1 MQNFQRILNAPSG
14 SFFLFGPRG
23 TGKTSW
29 AKQIAQKPLWINLL
43 NERESLEYTT
53 HPEKLIQLIDALPN
67 RKDIVIDEIQK
78 CPKLLDAVHFLI
90 EKYKDK
96 RFILTASSARKLRK
110 GGVNLLGGRALMCYM
125 HPYMASE
132 IQNVFNLE
140 KALLYGMV
148 PLVWGSKDPLNQL
161 RSYVSLYLQEEVRV
175 EGLVRNLDSFS
186 RFLEAIT
193 FSQGSPLNLSNISRD
208 CHVNRKTVSGY
219 LEILEDLLLSFRLPV
234 FTKRAKREL
243 AVHEKFY
250 FFDCGVYHALR
261 PKGFLD
267 KPETISGITL
277 ESLVAQ
283 HLKAWC
289 TYSSGNHK
297 LFYWQTRSQLELDFV
312 IYGESG
318 LYAMEV
324 KLTSNIKPQDLRPLK
339 EFKKDYPEAVTYFIY
354 RGQDLLLENSIMCVN
369 VEFFLKSL
377 YLNKLILI

>member
-277 ESLVAQ
+277 E
-283 HLKAWC
+283 
-289 TYSSGNHK
+289 
-297 LFYWQTRSQLELDFV
+297 FV